1 MMKRNRTHPA
11 IIRYGIYLYFS
22 SRSFRLAAR
31 CLSSITKRT
40 RRSHVSVWKWVQK
53 YSNLTDRF
61 GTDRNAVKEIFVDE
75 TLLQIDGKD
84 YWLWIAYEPNLN
96 VCLMMHLSRERTIL
110 VCYHFFK
117 QLRDRYGRK
126 PIFTDGARWYND
138 ACKWLRL
145 QHRVYDTKLK
155 NLMERFIQHIKDR
168 TECIDDHF
176 PCRKEN
182 CNRKH
187 VWNWLKLFMLYL
199 HAGMDRMQF
208 TTLLVTDGG

>member
-31 CLSSITKRT
+31 SLSPIKK
-40 RRSHVSVWKWVQK
+40 RSHVSLWNWVQK
-53 YSNLTDRF
+53 YSAGCADIFQTNKY
-61 GTDRNAVKEIFVDE
+61 AVKEIFVDE

-117 QLRDRYGRK
+117 QLRNRYGRK

-145 QHRVYDTKLK
+145 QHQV
-155 NLMERFIQHIKDR
+155 
-168 TECIDDHF
+168 
-176 PCRKEN
+176 
-182 CNRKH
+182 
-187 VWNWLKLFMLYL
+187 
-199 HAGMDRMQF
+199 
-208 TTLLVTDGG
+208 